1 MADSNIDWTDNAF
14 LTLDEAAKLLP
25 GADRDT
31 LKRLARRGI
40 LTVYKPGKAYMTTA
54 ADVRDAMIKCR
65 VVPKGRSQPTSE
77 TPNSLGL
84 TEMDLANMALDLALG
99 IRQPKEKAKRP
110 DDNEEHARAASAH
123 RLEMK
128 ERRKARARAKY
139 RQKVERAKDEPK

>member
-54 ADVRDAMIKCR
+54 VDVRDAMIKCR

-84 TEMDLANMALDLALG
+84 TEMDLANMALDRALAQPRRPAKDA
-99 IRQPKEKAKRP
+99 RQLSDKA
-110 DDNEEHARAASAH
+110 EHAH